1 MSDLDFRLLRT
12 LVPSLQPHTKP
23 PLRRSHDLLHTNL
36 LIWML
41 LVFLSADACICCQ
54 CTDEERKYW
63 IEMSRKWRERR
74 LVCEL
79 LERSEMRVRG
89 NWYWKGIGVGED
101 EQDVLGDDVGVS
113 WDGGHC

>member
-1 MSDLDFRLLRT
+1 MSDLYFRLLRT

-23 PLRRSHDLLHTNL
+23 PLRRSQDLLHTNL

-63 IEMSRKWRERR
+63 IEMSR
-74 LVCEL
+74 
-79 LERSEMRVRG
+79 
-89 NWYWKGIGVGED
+89 NGES
-101 EQDVLGDDVGVS
+101 GD
-113 WDGGHC
+113 